1 MLVVGLGLKQK
12 ELNGEGFV
20 KILELVGE
28 CL

>member
-12 ELNGEGFV
+12 ELDGEGFV
-20 KILELVGE
+20 KIIELVGE